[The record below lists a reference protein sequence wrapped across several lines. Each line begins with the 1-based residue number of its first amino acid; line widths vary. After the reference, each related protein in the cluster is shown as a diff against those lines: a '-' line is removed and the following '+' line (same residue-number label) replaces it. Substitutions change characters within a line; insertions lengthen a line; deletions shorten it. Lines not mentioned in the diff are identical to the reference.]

1 MPVLFQIN
9 INWASDYRFDSKNY
23 SAFVKEEEVII
34 NDGMKYIIID
44 IQKIKHKDGFYFH
57 IELDSFVIFRD

>member
-34 NDGMKYIIID
+34 NDGMKYIILD
-44 IQKIKHKDGFYFH
+44 I
-57 IELDSFVIFRD
+57 